1 MSRFICKRASE
12 DANIPA
18 FVMHCVYETSHSSL
32 LIESTDSMIMLDKAS
47 NMLPHWTES
56 VDFNGAGFILI
67 ESTIF
72 EIFGFFTCSSWFLH
86 SIDAKYYFKVTII
99 CVY

>member
-1 MSRFICKRASE
+1 MIVNLAQ
-12 DANIPA
+12 DIPA
-18 FVMHCVYETSHSSL
+18 FVMYCVYETSHSSL

-56 VDFNGAGFILI
+56 VDFNGAGFVLI

-72 EIFGFFTCSSWFLH
+72 EIFGFFTCSSWFCIVLTR
-86 SIDAKYYFKVTII
+86 STTLR
-99 CVY
+99 